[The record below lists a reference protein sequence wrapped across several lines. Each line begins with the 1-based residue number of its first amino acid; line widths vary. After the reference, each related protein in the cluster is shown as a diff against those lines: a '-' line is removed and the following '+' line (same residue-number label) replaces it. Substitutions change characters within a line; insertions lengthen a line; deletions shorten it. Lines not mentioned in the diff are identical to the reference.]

1 MYKKLILAAVGAA
14 AVVTLAACSSTGSG
28 TTPTPSASG
37 DATEAPFDITIRT
50 AQSTQKDFSSGGID
64 WMVLHDSLPAG
75 ITLTQN
81 VTGQVAQALA
91 TGDVDIVTTS
101 PSRLLPAM
109 LQGLPV
115 TIVGTTEG
123 KWDQVVVVGKEYA
136 GDVKDP
142 CDIKGA
148 KVGITANGSAGDLTT
163 ISWAKKCGFTEGVDF
178 TKTALGDVNAVNAAF
193 TAGQINFFPYGGL
206 YAFALTEDQG
216 YPSFRGD
223 LYVDM
228 PTSVIA
234 VRNDFLAQNP
244 KAVRAFCDTY
254 YGENA
259 FVRDNEAEAVQQYMT
274 WGNVSEAAAQGAVEF
289 EVGKTP
295 ADGLLAYD
303 SDITDSMF
311 QGMITAVQ
319 TLGEASGT
327 AQYLDLA
334 GIKKFYQ
341 SCDSL

>member
-1 MYKKLILAAVGAA
+1 MHKKLILAAVGAA
-14 AVVTLAACSSTGSG
+14 AAVMLAACSSAGG
-28 TTPTPSASG
+28 TTPPSPSG
-37 DATEAPFDITIRT
+37 DATDAPLNITIRT

-64 WMVLHDSLPAG
+64 WMVLRDSLPEG
-75 ITLTQN
+75 VTLTQN

-115 TIVGTTEG
+115 TIVGTTEVG
-123 KWDQVVVVGKEYA
+123 WDQVVVVGKEYA
-136 GDVKDP
+136 DAVKDP

-193 TAGQINFFPYGGL
+193 NAGQINFFPYGGL

-234 VRNDFLAQNP
+234 VRNDFLAANP
-244 KAVRAFCDTY
+244 KAVKAFCDTY

-259 FVRDNEAEAVQQYMT
+259 FIRDNEDEAIQQYMT
-274 WGNVSEAAAQGAVEF
+274 WGDVSEAAARGAVEF
-289 EVGKTP
+289 EVGTTP
-295 ADGLLAYD
+295 SNGLLAYN
-303 SDITDSMF
+303 SDITDKQF
-311 QGMITAVQ
+311 EGMLTAVQ

-327 AQYLDLA
+327 AQYLDLD
-334 GIKKFYQ
+334 GIKKYYQ